1 MRSISWRLT
10 SRRSAFVVGF
20 VVVVAAV
27 VVLGMIS
34 PSEKA
39 SGEASREASGEVP
52 GSAAAVEYR
61 REPVGR
67 TSVPAF
73 TSSVGHDRTHVVSP
87 SNGGRAFRGDT
98 PGLYGGVRNRQPCD
112 RQGLLHDLDADKRK
126 GAAWSRIQHLGSADD
141 IPGYV
146 QRLTSVTLRSD
157 TYAKTYGYRGGVK
170 PVSAV
175 LQAGTAVFV
184 DQRGVPVVKC
194 DSGNPVRI
202 SAPPRHAKPTFTGPQ
217 WNGFS
222 RSTVTVIQPASKNV
236 KQLVLVGVGKTE
248 LFKRPLGD
256 GNGSGNPR
264 DTLLARADY
273 PSSLAMPGEQRAPRL
288 REAPKVTLK
297 PSDRFTPLETERPS
311 GTPSQQSQPSD
322 QPSDPGQQQ
331 PQDQPSDPGQQPPQ
345 DQPSDPGQQQP
356 QDQPSDP
363 GQQQPQDQPSDQQ
376 QQPQDQPSD
385 PGQQQPQDQPSDQ
398 QQQPQP
404 PPNQPPPNQPPP
416 NQPPPNQPP
425 PNQPPPNQPPPNQPP
440 PNQPPPNQPPPN
452 QPPPNQ
458 PPPNQ
463 PPPQQ
468 PPDQNQ
474 QQPPDQN
481 QQQPQPDPNQQ
492 QQQQP
497 QPDPNQQQPPPSGP

>member
-1 MRSISWRLT
+1 MRSISWHLT

-20 VVVVAAV
+20 VVVVAVV
-27 VVLGMIS
+27 VVLGMVS
-34 PSEKA
+34 SSEKA
-39 SGEASREASGEVP
+39 SGEASKEVP
-52 GSAAAVEYR
+52 GEAPGYASTVEYR
-61 REPVGR
+61 REPVGK

-73 TSSVGHDRTHVVSP
+73 TSSVGRDHKHVVSP
-87 SNGGRAFRGDT
+87 SNGGRAFRGNT
-98 PGLYGGVRNRQPCD
+98 PGLYAGVRNRQPCD

-126 GAAWSRIQHLGSADD
+126 GAAWSKVQHISPDG
-141 IPGYV
+141 IPGFV
-146 QRLTSVTLRSD
+146 NRLTSVTLRSD

-184 DQRGVPVVKC
+184 DERGLPVVKC
-194 DSGNPVRI
+194 DSGNPVKV
-202 SAPPRHAKPTFTGPQ
+202 SAPPRNAKPTFTGPE

-222 RSTVTVIQPASKNV
+222 RSTVTVIRPATKNA
-236 KQLVLVGVGKTE
+236 KHLVLVGIGKAE
-248 LFKRPLGD
+248 LLKRPLGD
-256 GNGSGNPR
+256 GDGSGDPR
-264 DTLLARADY
+264 DTVLARADY
-273 PSSLAMPGEQRAPRL
+273 PSFLAMPGEQHAPRL
-288 REAPKVTLK
+288 REAPKVTMK

-322 QPSDPGQQQ
+322 EPSDPGQQQ
-331 PQDQPSDPGQQPPQ
+331 PQ

-363 GQQQPQDQPSDQQ
+363 GQQQPQDQPSDPGQ

-385 PGQQQPQDQPSDQ
+385 PGQQQPQDQPSDPGQ
-398 QQQPQP
+398 QQPQDQPSDPGQQQPQP

-416 NQPPPNQPP
+416 NPPPPP
-425 PNQPPPNQPPPNQPP
+425 
-440 PNQPPPNQPPPN
+440 QPPPN

-468 PPDQNQ
+468 P
-474 QQPPDQN
+474 
-481 QQQPQPDPNQQ
+481 
-492 QQQQP
+492 
-497 QPDPNQQQPPPSGP
+497 QPDPNQQQPPQQPPPSGP

>member
-1 MRSISWRLT
+1 MRSISWHLT

-331 PQDQPSDPGQQPPQ
+331 PQDQPSDPGQQQPQDQPSDPGQQQPQ

-376 QQPQDQPSD
+376 QQP
-385 PGQQQPQDQPSDQ
+385 
-398 QQQPQP
+398 
-404 PPNQPPPNQPPP
+404 
-416 NQPPPNQPP
+416 QPPPNQPP

>member
-1 MRSISWRLT
+1 MRSISWHLT
-10 SRRSAFVVGF
+10 SRRSAFAVGF

-27 VVLGMIS
+27 VVLGVIS
-34 PSEKA
+34 SSEKA
-39 SGEASREASGEVP
+39 SGDASRQASRGASGEIP
-52 GSAAAVEYR
+52 GYAAAAEYR
-61 REPVGR
+61 REPVGK

-73 TSSVGHDRTHVVSP
+73 TSSVGHDRKHVVSP
-87 SNGGRAFRGDT
+87 SNGGRAFRGNT
-98 PGLYGGVRNRQPCD
+98 PGLYSGVRNRQPCD
-112 RQGLLHDLDADKRK
+112 RQGLIHDLEADKQK
-126 GAAWSRIQHLGSADD
+126 GAAWSRVQRIGSADD
-141 IPGYV
+141 ISGYV
-146 QRLTSVTLRSD
+146 HGLTSVILRSD
-157 TYAKTYGYRGGVK
+157 TYAKTYGYRGGLK

-184 DQRGVPVVKC
+184 DEHGAPVVKC
-194 DSGNPVRI
+194 DSGNPVKV
-202 SAPPRHAKPTFTGPQ
+202 SAPPRNAKPTFTGPQ

-222 RSTVTVIQPASKNV
+222 RTTVTVIRPAAKDV
-236 KQLVLVGVGKTE
+236 KQLVLVGIGKAE

-256 GNGSGNPR
+256 GNGSENPR

-273 PSSLAMPGEQRAPRL
+273 PSSLAMPGEQQAPRL

-297 PSDRFTPLETERPS
+297 PSDRFTPLETDRPS
-311 GTPSQQSQPSD
+311 GSPSEQSQPSD
-322 QPSDPGQQQ
+322 EPSDPGQQQ
-331 PQDQPSDPGQQPPQ
+331 PQ

-363 GQQQPQDQPSDQQ
+363 GQQQPQDQPSDPGQ

-385 PGQQQPQDQPSDQ
+385 PGQQQPQDQPSDPG
-398 QQQPQP
+398 QQQP
-404 PPNQPPPNQPPP
+404 
-416 NQPPPNQPP
+416 
-425 PNQPPPNQPPPNQPP
+425 QPPPNQPPPNQPP

-481 QQQPQPDPNQQ
+481 QQQPQD
-492 QQQQP
+492 QP
-497 QPDPNQQQPPPSGP
+497 PQGDPNQQQPPQQPPPSGP

>member
-1 MRSISWRLT
+1 MRSISWHLT

-52 GSAAAVEYR
+52 GTAAAVEYR

-248 LFKRPLGD
+248 LLKRPLGD

-331 PQDQPSDPGQQPPQ
+331 PQDQPSDPGQQ
-345 DQPSDPGQQQP
+345 QP

-363 GQQQPQDQPSDQQ
+363 GQ

-425 PNQPPPNQPPPNQPP
+425 PNQPPP
-440 PNQPPPNQPPPN
+440 
-452 QPPPNQ
+452 
-458 PPPNQ
+458 
-463 PPPQQ
+463 
-468 PPDQNQ
+468 

>member
-1 MRSISWRLT
+1 MRSISWHLT

-20 VVVVAAV
+20 VVVVAVV
-27 VVLGMIS
+27 VVLGMVS
-34 PSEKA
+34 SSEKA
-39 SGEASREASGEVP
+39 SGEASKEAPGEAP
-52 GSAAAVEYR
+52 GYASTVEYR
-61 REPVGR
+61 REPVGK

-73 TSSVGHDRTHVVSP
+73 TSSAGRDRKHVVSP

-98 PGLYGGVRNRQPCD
+98 PGLYAGVRNRQPCE
-112 RQGLLHDLDADKRK
+112 RQGLLHDLDADKKK
-126 GAAWSRIQHLGSADD
+126 GAAWSKVQHISPDG
-141 IPGYV
+141 IPDFV
-146 QRLTSVTLRSD
+146 NRLTSVTLRSD

-184 DQRGVPVVKC
+184 DERGLPVVKC
-194 DSGNPVRI
+194 DSGNPVKV
-202 SAPPRHAKPTFTGPQ
+202 SAPPRNAKPTFTGPE

-222 RSTVTVIQPASKNV
+222 KSTVTVIRPGTKNA
-236 KQLVLVGVGKTE
+236 KHLVLVGIGKAE
-248 LFKRPLGD
+248 LLKRPLGD
-256 GNGSGNPR
+256 GDGSGDPR
-264 DTLLARADY
+264 DTVLARADY
-273 PSSLAMPGEQRAPRL
+273 PSFLAMPGEQHAPKL
-288 REAPKVTLK
+288 REAPKVTMK

-322 QPSDPGQQQ
+322 EPTDPN
-331 PQDQPSDPGQQPPQ
+331 
-345 DQPSDPGQQQP
+345 QQQP

-363 GQQQPQDQPSDQQ
+363 GQQQPQDQPQDQPSDPAQ

-385 PGQQQPQDQPSDQ
+385 PGQQQPQDQP

-416 NQPPPNQPP
+416 NQPPPNPP
-425 PNQPPPNQPPPNQPP
+425 PPPQPP

-468 PPDQNQ
+468 P
-474 QQPPDQN
+474 
-481 QQQPQPDPNQQ
+481 
-492 QQQQP
+492 
-497 QPDPNQQQPPPSGP
+497 QPDPNQQQPPQQPPPSGP

>member
-1 MRSISWRLT
+1 MRSISWHLT

-20 VVVVAAV
+20 VVVVAVV
-27 VVLGMIS
+27 VVLGMVS
-34 PSEKA
+34 SSGKA
-39 SGEASREASGEVP
+39 SGEASKEVP
-52 GSAAAVEYR
+52 GEAAGYASTVEYR
-61 REPVGR
+61 REPVGK

-73 TSSVGHDRTHVVSP
+73 TSSVGRDHKHVVSP
-87 SNGGRAFRGDT
+87 SNGGRAFRGNT
-98 PGLYGGVRNRQPCD
+98 PGLYAGVRNRQPCD

-126 GAAWSRIQHLGSADD
+126 GAAWSKVQHISPDG
-141 IPGYV
+141 IPGFV
-146 QRLTSVTLRSD
+146 NRLTSVTLRSD

-184 DQRGVPVVKC
+184 DERGLPVVKC
-194 DSGNPVRI
+194 DSGNPVKV
-202 SAPPRHAKPTFTGPQ
+202 SAPPRNAKPTFTGPE

-222 RSTVTVIQPASKNV
+222 RSTVTVIRPATKNA
-236 KQLVLVGVGKTE
+236 KHLVLVGIGKAE
-248 LFKRPLGD
+248 LLKRPLGD
-256 GNGSGNPR
+256 GDGSGDPR
-264 DTLLARADY
+264 DTVLARADY
-273 PSSLAMPGEQRAPRL
+273 PSFLAMPGEQHAPRL
-288 REAPKVTLK
+288 REAPKVTMK

-322 QPSDPGQQQ
+322 EPSDPGQQQ
-331 PQDQPSDPGQQPPQ
+331 PQDQPSDPGQQQPQDQPQ

-363 GQQQPQDQPSDQQ
+363 GQQQPQDQPSDPGQQ

-385 PGQQQPQDQPSDQ
+385 PGQ

-416 NQPPPNQPP
+416 NQPPPNPP
-425 PNQPPPNQPPPNQPP
+425 PPP
-440 PNQPPPNQPPPN
+440 QPPPN

-468 PPDQNQ
+468 P
-474 QQPPDQN
+474 
-481 QQQPQPDPNQQ
+481 
-492 QQQQP
+492 
-497 QPDPNQQQPPPSGP
+497 QPDPNQQQPPQQPPPSGP

>member
-1 MRSISWRLT
+1 MRSISWHLT

-20 VVVVAAV
+20 VVVVAVV
-27 VVLGMIS
+27 VVLGMVS
-34 PSEKA
+34 SSEKA
-39 SGEASREASGEVP
+39 SGEASKEAPGEAP
-52 GSAAAVEYR
+52 GYASTVEYR
-61 REPVGR
+61 REPVGK

-73 TSSVGHDRTHVVSP
+73 TSSVGRDRKHVVSP
-87 SNGGRAFRGDT
+87 SNGGRAFRGNT
-98 PGLYGGVRNRQPCD
+98 PGLYAGVRNRQPCD
-112 RQGLLHDLDADKRK
+112 RQGLLHDLDADKKK
-126 GAAWSRIQHLGSADD
+126 GAAWSKVQHISPDA
-141 IPGYV
+141 IPDFV
-146 QRLTSVTLRSD
+146 NRLTSVTLRSD

-184 DQRGVPVVKC
+184 DERGLPVVKC
-194 DSGNPVRI
+194 DSGNPVRV
-202 SAPPRHAKPTFTGPQ
+202 SAPPRNAKPTFTGPE

-222 RSTVTVIQPASKNV
+222 RSTVTVIRPATKNA
-236 KQLVLVGVGKTE
+236 KHLVLVGIGKAE
-248 LFKRPLGD
+248 LLKRPLGD
-256 GNGSGNPR
+256 GDGSGDPR
-264 DTLLARADY
+264 DTVLARADY
-273 PSSLAMPGEQRAPRL
+273 PKYLAMPGEQHAPRL
-288 REAPKVTLK
+288 REAPKVTMK

-322 QPSDPGQQQ
+322 EPSDPGQQQ
-331 PQDQPSDPGQQPPQ
+331 PQDQPSDPGQQPQDQPSDPGQQPQDQPQ

-363 GQQQPQDQPSDQQ
+363 AQ

-385 PGQQQPQDQPSDQ
+385 PGQ

-416 NQPPPNQPP
+416 NQPPPNPP
-425 PNQPPPNQPPPNQPP
+425 PPP
-440 PNQPPPNQPPPN
+440 QPPPNQPPPN

-468 PPDQNQ
+468 P
-474 QQPPDQN
+474 
-481 QQQPQPDPNQQ
+481 
-492 QQQQP
+492 
-497 QPDPNQQQPPPSGP
+497 QPDPNQQQPPQQPPPSGP